1 MEKIVRAI
9 HSEKIDENFNK
20 VARYLVDDMDVKS
33 MLARTFKVV
42 PCPETDPEKKA
53 EMEREAIVSC
63 MLDTIQR
70 NDEIHDAFAAFA
82 SEVAIEA
89 FLPLVTP
96 SKEDIEN
103 TDVDA
108 DEVKGKIRKAAAN
121 LVADFLEYLFSD
133 DEDDKDEE

>member
-1 MEKIVRAI
+1 MEKII

-33 MLARTFKVV
+33 MLARTFKVI

-63 MLDTIQR
+63 MLDVIQR
-70 NDEIHDAFAAFA
+70 NDEIHDAFATFA
-82 SEVAIEA
+82 SEVAIES

-103 TDVDA
+103 ADA
-108 DEVKGKIRKAAAN
+108 SASKEKVRKFAAD

-133 DEDDKDEE
+133 DEDNDEE